1 MLSIPVANSPHGF
14 GEPDFRAHSIS
25 HARISALS
33 IEHDDLDSAID
44 ALVKTNMHD
53 DLIVARLKKRR
64 LQIRDEIASL
74 AAAQM
79 HETPDA
85 AILPSDGTIA
95 ALEPDAMR
103 EVGAPPKPGGGSFVL
118 SLFAGLLILA
128 VVVLGWS
135 DVVDALQQTA
145 AQIYL
150 LSLVAAAHG

>member
-1 MLSIPVANSPHGF
+1 MLSVPVAHSPHGF
-14 GEPDFRAHSIS
+14 GELDFRTSSIS

-64 LQIRDEIASL
+64 LQIRDEIAGL

-79 HETPDA
+79 RETPDL
-85 AILPSDGTIA
+85 LPSGANIA
-95 ALEPDAMR
+95 APDAMR
-103 EVGAPPKPGGGSFVL
+103 EVGAAPKSGGGLFVL
-118 SLFAGLLILA
+118 GLFVTLLILA
-128 VVVLGWS
+128 SLALSWS
-135 DVVDALQQTA
+135 DAVDALQQTA